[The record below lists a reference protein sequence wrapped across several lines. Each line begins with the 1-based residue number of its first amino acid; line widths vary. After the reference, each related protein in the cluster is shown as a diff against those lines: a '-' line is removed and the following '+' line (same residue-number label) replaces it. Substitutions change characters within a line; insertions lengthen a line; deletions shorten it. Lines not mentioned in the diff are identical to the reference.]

1 MSLITTANGNTAAL
15 VDTLWVS
22 SGKDADLDNNIV
34 INQNTVA
41 IAKVSGCS
49 LFFATI

>member
-1 MSLITTANGNTAAL
+1 MLCSVEKQIFNHRKFATKGNTAAL

-41 IAKVSGCS
+41 IA
-49 LFFATI
+49 